1 MGGKGFHADK
11 LPEKEGDGLVAS
23 GWGRLKRAVGMETP
37 GGEADHLPDDSRYDR
52 VGRDGVRIPRIK
64 YSDPGAITQV
74 VDFARAVPMMVQAA
88 AAKTIELAKA
98 KMEEVAKNR
107 RG

>member
-1 MGGKGFHADK
+1 MGKGS
-11 LPEKEGDGLVAS
+11 GDGKATS
-23 GWGRLKRAVGMETP
+23 GWGRFKRAVGMETFE
-37 GGEADHLPDDSRYDR
+37 GEEDRRRRYNER
-52 VGRDGVRIPRIK
+52 VGRDGVKIQGIK

-74 VDFARAVPMMVQAA
+74 VDFACAVPMMVQAV

-107 RG
+107 RS